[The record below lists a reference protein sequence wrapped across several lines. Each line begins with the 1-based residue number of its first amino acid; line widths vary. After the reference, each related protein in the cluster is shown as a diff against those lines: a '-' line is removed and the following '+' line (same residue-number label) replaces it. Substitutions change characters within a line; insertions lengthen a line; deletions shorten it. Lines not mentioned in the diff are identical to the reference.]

1 MCSLVVLFTHVMRTR
16 FKYALMRMLFIRVP
30 GERTVQQKAPS

>member
-1 MCSLVVLFTHVMRTR
+1 MCSLVVFFTHVMHTC